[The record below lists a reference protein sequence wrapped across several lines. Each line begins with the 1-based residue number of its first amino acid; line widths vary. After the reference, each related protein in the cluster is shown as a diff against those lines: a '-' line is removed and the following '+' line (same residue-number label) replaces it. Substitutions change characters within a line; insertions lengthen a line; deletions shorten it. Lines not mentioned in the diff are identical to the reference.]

1 MNKISNPLVHI
12 GLIIVL
18 MVGFVYTPNSSSQDK
33 RMLETDWSKHL
44 AETVIHEEFGE
55 YVLEDILPDR
65 SRADISTKDTI
76 WEVEYID
83 KWEQGVSQAIHYK
96 NCSNKTPGLYLLMRG
111 DKNLAE
117 KDFLRCEGVV
127 NSWRCCNKGFY
138 LRTFWIPKD

>member
-18 MVGFVYTPNSSSQDK
+18 MVGFVYTPDSSSQDK

-65 SRADISTKDTI
+65 SRADNTSGTAPDSIRDSSCKSET
-76 WEVEYID
+76 
-83 KWEQGVSQAIHYK
+83 
-96 NCSNKTPGLYLLMRG
+96 
-111 DKNLAE
+111 NL
-117 KDFLRCEGVV
+117 
-127 NSWRCCNKGFY
+127 
-138 LRTFWIPKD
+138 